1 MPSMQAL
8 LFSFNNDERSI
19 LRLVLQRIGLAV
31 QTASSLEQVNE
42 EWPSITADL
51 IVLAPKYQISPN
63 FVRQMRAI
71 VEVPLVIITDIVPED
86 TFAEWLD
93 SGVDLIVFRP
103 FSGRILIAQI
113 RALLRRSAG
122 IPFFSLPSIVRGE
135 ITLDPSTRTVKLDQY
150 EPRQLTQ
157 LEFRL
162 LYTLMTHSDQVLPAE
177 TLVEHVWG
185 YSDRGDR
192 NLVRGLVRRLRSK
205 IEPEPKSPQYIIT
218 IPRVGYVFKYQT

>member
-1 MPSMQAL
+1 MQVL

-19 LRLVLQRIGLAV
+19 LKLVLQRIGLSIQIA
-31 QTASSLEQVNE
+31 TSLDQVNE
-42 EWPSITADL
+42 ELPSITADL
-51 IVLAPKYQISPN
+51 VVLAPKYQISPS

-71 VEVPLVIITDIVPED
+71 VEVPLVLITDPVPED
-86 TFAEWLD
+86 TYADWLD
-93 SGVDLIVFRP
+93 SGGDLIVFRP

-135 ITLDPSTRTVKLDQY
+135 ITLDPSTRTVKLDQN
-150 EPRQLTQ
+150 EAKQLTQ

-205 IEPEPKSPQYIIT
+205 IEPDPKAPQYIIT

>member
-1 MPSMQAL
+1 MQAL

-31 QTASSLEQVNE
+31 QMATSLEQVNE

-51 IVLAPKYQISPN
+51 IMLAPKYQVSPS
-63 FVRQMRAI
+63 FIRQIRAV
-71 VEVPLVIITDIVPED
+71 VEVPLVIITDPIPED
-86 TFAEWLD
+86 THAEWLD

-135 ITLDPSTRTVKLDQY
+135 ITLDPSTRTFKLDQL

-162 LYTLMTHSDQVLPAE
+162 LYTLMTHADQVLPAE

-192 NLVRGLVRRLRSK
+192 NLVRGLVRRLRAK
-205 IEPEPKSPQYIIT
+205 IEPEPKTPQYIIT
-218 IPRVGYVFKYQT
+218 IPRVGYVFKFQT